1 MTAQNITLTPVA
13 PGVTEYIQATQGEN
27 NARSLTF
34 RILDATGQP
43 LDLTGCTVAFYV
55 DRRESG
61 VVQVAA
67 TVTDDNAAEVTLP
80 SGACNVPGEWGCW
93 VQLIKP
99 EVFDLRADNLI
110 LRVQPCDIDQA
121 AEASDEFGLLTQLI
135 TQAQEAIEDAGT
147 ATGAAN
153 AAASAAN
160 TAAGTAN
167 SAAGEASS
175 AASAATEAASSANSA
190 KEGAESAANAANTAA
205 GAASTAAGT
214 ASSAAGEASSAASAA
229 NAAAQAANE
238 AAEEAA
244 TTAEATA
251 TTVATNVVNQQKGTA
266 NGLATLDSSGK
277 LAQMPAAADVG
288 AVPVSRTVNGK
299 ALSSNITLTA
309 ADVGAAL
316 PNLLLNSDF
325 AINQRGQASYPAS
338 STQYTYDRWLAAYAT
353 ITREANT
360 SPAPVP
366 YMAKCVFQNTNWPNF
381 GQTLENYSQYVGG
394 SLTVRFW
401 IKGLAGTS
409 SVTLWVGDSSHVIA
423 LSGQWQE
430 VTHTFDPVTEGTV
443 SFSRKGIL
451 LQSST
456 ANPAAGTGFYLAAP
470 QVCVGPSAGVYTPPV
485 PAEELVKCQRY
496 YEKGSGVLVWVEVE
510 SGTYRFPPI
519 QFKAEKY
526 KQPTVT
532 IKDGDSQ
539 AIIANEVSTS
549 MFSGYRTSG
558 ARENT
563 FTFTA
568 DAEIYS

>member
-1 MTAQNITLTPVA
+1 MTAQNITLTPVS

-34 RILDATGQP
+34 RVLDAIGQP

-61 VVQVAA
+61 VVQIAA
-67 TVTDDNAAEVTLP
+67 VLTGDNAAQVTLP
-80 SGACNVPGEWGCW
+80 SGACNIPGEWGCW
-93 VQLIKP
+93 VQVIKP

-110 LRVQPCDIDQA
+110 LRVQPCNIDHA
-121 AEASDEFGLLTQLI
+121 GEASDEFGLLTQLI
-135 TQAQEAIEDAGT
+135 TQAQEAIEN
-147 ATGAAN
+147 AN
-153 AAASAAN
+153 N
-160 TAAGTAN
+160 
-167 SAAGEASS
+167 
-175 AASAATEAASSANSA
+175 
-190 KEGAESAANAANTAA
+190 
-205 GAASTAAGT
+205 
-214 ASSAAGEASSAASAA
+214 
-229 NAAAQAANE
+229 

-244 TTAEATA
+244 ATAESTA
-251 TTVATNVVNQQKGTA
+251 TTVATNIINQQKSQP
-266 NGLATLDSSGK
+266 NGLATLNSSGK
-277 LAQMPAAADVG
+277 LAQMPTAADVG

-470 QVCVGPSAGVYTPPV
+470 QVCVGPSAGVYTPPI

-568 DAEIYS
+568 DAEIYA